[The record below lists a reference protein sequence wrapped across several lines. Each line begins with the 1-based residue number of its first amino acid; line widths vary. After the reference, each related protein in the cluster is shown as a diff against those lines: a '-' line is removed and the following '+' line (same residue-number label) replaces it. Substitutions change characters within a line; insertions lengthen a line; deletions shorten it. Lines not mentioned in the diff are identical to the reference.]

1 MSNIFYTILIISA
14 ALVAVLAKKDEVP
27 EVKLLN
33 RRVFKTHPHPTTC
46 KELGKCCQG
55 KDNSCRIK
63 TVVKKLGEVH
73 SEEDRPLPQNTT
85 TCFCDSACLTLDDC
99 CPDYHE
105 VCKPV
110 DCQVSNSWDEWGEC
124 SKKCGSGIKERH
136 LKVTQEPLNGGKP
149 CPTTLEKIPCEG
161 NQCKHARASFLRLK
175 DTAHII
181 SSKFGPWR
189 ISSEYHP
196 RKGIRKNLFDR
207 YSANVTERPSYCI
220 VFKLTHVESGC
231 NDSTDNLAKLGFDAK
246 DIEYFQTSM
255 VKDGEVCVECQDIA
269 MKNELGGRC
278 TGDGVVG
285 EETRWSIHSSCRG
298 KWKMVSK
305 KDQCTC
311 GKKQDGGSR
320 PSFLFI

>member
-1 MSNIFYTILIISA
+1 MSNIFWSFVILS
-14 ALVAVLAKKDEVP
+14 AVLAVTLSKKEEVP
-27 EVKLLN
+27 ELKLVN
-33 RRVFKTHPHPTTC
+33 RRLLKVKPHPTSCT
-46 KELGKCCQG
+46 ELGKCCQG

-63 TVVKKLGEVH
+63 TLVKKSGDEKV
-73 SEEDRPLPQNTT
+73 EGDRPLPQNAT

-99 CPDYHE
+99 CPDYQDF
-105 VCKPV
+105 CKPV
-110 DCQVSNSWDEWGEC
+110 DCVVSDIWDEWGEC
-124 SKKCGSGIKERH
+124 SKKCGSGIKERTR
-136 LKVTQEPLNGGKP
+136 KVVQEALNGGKP

-175 DTAHII
+175 DTAHLI
-181 SSKFGPWR
+181 SAKYGQWR

-207 YSANVTERPSYCI
+207 YSGNVTERPSYCI
-220 VFKLTHVESGC
+220 VFKLTHVEQSC
-231 NDSTDNLAKLGFDAK
+231 SESSENLVRMGFDEK
-246 DIEYFQTSM
+246 DVEFFQNAM
-255 VKDGEVCVECQDIA
+255 VTGGQVCVECQDIA

-278 TGDGVVG
+278 TGDGVIG

-311 GKKQDGGSR
+311 SKKQDAGSNLN
-320 PSFLFI
+320 FLFI